1 MSKGGAGKVYFVLYL
16 AVILELLIIF
26 IERDEAEEHLR
37 REQRQ
42 AIQIVQTILS
52 QLQTGSGTTGITV
65 SPKDNIVLDEEKPA
79 NNVRNYDVAVSVGD
93 PKATLSVN
101 GRTFRG
107 DDVPLLEYIVSHTPN
122 PERPEEELGDDTTDI
137 VGGEK
142 IFTAQLGTEVGGYT
156 TPRQVFGAGIPSDNP
171 NNYFYLNDTLTAK
184 QLAAGRKAKVFS
196 VNFKP
201 NRGAG
206 WYRLRFNSQTNKI
219 LGIAGGS
226 TPSPND
232 TIRIGNVKL
241 TVKQLR
247 QVQKALA
254 REKSI
259 GGETSQVGKYI
270 ETLLTPDAY
279 KALDE
284 NKGFQ
289 SFNVHVTK
297 PPAQKPQDPVAEIL
311 LPRDTVYWYN
321 AAAFSVPVRLGPAE
335 GSKDMSGGARLV
347 LADPATNRYNAVIDR
362 PSEGIIPLVAKATNK
377 EGKVDVSEKTLVV
390 YSPQLKGGIEKW
402 RGMKATVSRKYN
414 PTTDWM
420 ATQIPEDH
428 YQTVVEVKGR
438 EVFNRAGVSFKD
450 AELPP
455 DLVVTE
461 AMTNPSDI
469 KLTVYWKPGGNS
481 DRTTWVPLMSNQQ
494 DADVPIK
501 PAKAFTVSYP
511 APEHLAGFEFTWTIS
526 PKNMKFNS
534 GPEIDLRQKIAE
546 GRMVP
551 VTEASVTCTECTDYG
566 LSPRLVNDG
575 DKWSLQM
582 EIADRSKLTRALDG
596 KRFELVIDMQ
606 GRGNAS
612 GTGVVVLTTR
622 VGK

>member
-37 REQRQ
+37 HEQRQ

-65 SPKDNIVLDEEKPA
+65 SPKDNIVLDEEKPQ

-93 PKATLSVN
+93 PKATLVVQ
-101 GRTFRG
+101 GRTYRG

-122 PERPEEELGDDTTDI
+122 PDRPEEELGDDTTDI
-137 VGGEK
+137 AGGEK
-142 IFTAQLGTEVGGYT
+142 IFSAQLGTEVGGYT
-156 TPRQVFGAGIPSDNP
+156 TPRQVFGAGIPADNP

-184 QLAAGRKAKVFS
+184 QLSAGRKAKVFS

-201 NRGAG
+201 NRGPG

-226 TPSPND
+226 EPSPND

-247 QVQKALA
+247 QVQKALK
-254 REKSI
+254 REAQ
-259 GGETSQVGKYI
+259 GGERSQVEKYI

-279 KALDE
+279 KSLDE
-284 NKGFQ
+284 NRGFQ
-289 SFNVHVTK
+289 SFNVRVTK

-321 AAAFSVPVRLGPAE
+321 VAAFSVPVRLGPAE

-347 LADPATNRYNAVIDR
+347 LADPATNRYNAIIDR
-362 PSEGIIPLVAKATNK
+362 PTEGIVPLVAKATNK
-377 EGKVDVSEKTLVV
+377 EGRVDVSEKTLVV

-414 PTTDWM
+414 PSTDWV

-455 DLVVTE
+455 DLTVTE

-469 KLTVYWKPGGNS
+469 RMTVYWKPGGNS

-494 DADVPIK
+494 DAEVAIK
-501 PAKAFTVSYP
+501 PTKAFTVNYP
-511 APEHLAGFEFTWTIS
+511 APEHFEGFEFTWVIS
-526 PKNMKFNS
+526 PRNMTFNS
-534 GPEIDLRQKIAE
+534 GPEIDLRQKIADN
-546 GRMVP
+546 RVVP
-551 VTEASVTCTECTDYG
+551 ITQATASCTECAEYG
-566 LSPRLVNDG
+566 INPRLINEG

-596 KRFELVIDMQ
+596 KRFEIVIDMQ

-612 GTGVVVLTTR
+612 GVGVVVLTTR
-622 VGK
+622 IGK